1 VSIPFVDLKAQF
13 AALEDEIRAGIEAVL
28 AHGKF
33 IMGPEIAELE
43 RALAEFAGVKHAVTC
58 SSGTDALLMPLMAWE
73 IGPGDAVFT
82 TAFSFVATAE
92 VISLVGATPVFVD
105 IDPRTFNIDV
115 DELSG
120 AVARIEREG
129 KLRPRC
135 IIPVDLFGLP
145 APHEE
150 IADIAQS
157 HGIRVLDDAAQAFGA
172 EYHGRRVG
180 SFGDACATSFFPAKP
195 LGCYG
200 DGGAVLTDSDEL
212 AQVLRSIRVHGQ
224 GSHKYHNVRVGLNA
238 RMDTL
243 QAAILLPKLRV
254 FGVELERRQAVARAY
269 DEALQ
274 DLVTIPLAPPGCR
287 SAWAQY
293 SILTD
298 ERDALAEH
306 LREAGIPSAI
316 YYQAPLYQMPVFR
329 GLGYQE
335 GACPQAEA
343 VCRKILSL
351 PMHPYLSAEDQQRIV
366 GAMAEYFG
374 GGKLKTGS

>member
-1 VSIPFVDLKAQF
+1 MNIPFVDLKAQF
-13 AALEDEIRAGIEAVL
+13 EALEDEIRAGIDRVL

-43 RALAEFAGVKHAVTC
+43 RALAEFAGVEHAVTC
-58 SSGTDALLMPLMAWE
+58 SSGTDALLMPLMAWD
-73 IGPGDAVFT
+73 IGSGDAVFT

-92 VISLVGATPVFVD
+92 VISLVGATPIFVD
-105 IDPRTFNIDV
+105 IDPRTFNIDA
-115 DELSG
+115 EKLSR
-120 AVARIEREG
+120 AVTQVEREG

-145 APHEE
+145 AAHEE
-150 IADIAQS
+150 IAQVARS
-157 HGIRVLDDAAQAFGA
+157 NGLKVLDDAAQAFGA
-172 EYHGRRVG
+172 EYNGRRMG

-200 DGGAVLTDSDEL
+200 DGGAVLTNSAEL

-224 GSHKYHNVRVGLNA
+224 GSHKYHNVRLGLNA

-254 FGVELERRQAVARAY
+254 FEAELERRQVVAQAY
-269 DEALQ
+269 DEALK
-274 DLVTIPLAPPGCR
+274 DLATTPLIPAGCR

-293 SILTD
+293 SILVD
-298 ERDALAEH
+298 DRDALAER

-316 YYQAPLYQMPVFR
+316 YYQAPLYQMPVYR
-329 GLGYQE
+329 SLDYGK
-335 GACPQAEA
+335 GACPEAEA
-343 VCRKILSL
+343 VCERILSL
-351 PMHPYLSAEDQQRIV
+351 PMHPYLTAEAQQRIV
-366 GAMAEYFG
+366 WGMAEFLG
-374 GGKLKTGS
+374 KTKLKTGN

>member
-1 VSIPFVDLKAQF
+1 VNIPFVDLKAQF
-13 AALEDEIRAGIEAVL
+13 DALEDEIRAGIDRVL

-43 RALAEFAGVKHAVTC
+43 RALAEFAGVQHAVTC
-58 SSGTDALLMPLMAWE
+58 SSGTDALLMPLMAWD
-73 IGPGDAVFT
+73 IGHGDAVFT

-105 IDPRTFNIDV
+105 IDPRTFNIDT
-115 DELSG
+115 EKLSRSVTQVG
-120 AVARIEREG
+120 REG

-145 APHEE
+145 AAHEE
-150 IADIAQS
+150 IADIARL
-157 HGIRVLDDAAQAFGA
+157 HDLKILDDAAQAFGA
-172 EYHGRRVG
+172 EYKGRRMG
-180 SFGDACATSFFPAKP
+180 AFGDACATSFFPAKP

-200 DGGAVLTDSDEL
+200 DGGAVLTNSDEL

-254 FGVELERRQAVARAY
+254 FAAELERRQAVARAY

-274 DLVTIPLAPPGCR
+274 DLVIIPLIPADCR

-293 SILTD
+293 SILVD
-298 ERDALAEH
+298 ERDAVAEH
-306 LREAGIPSAI
+306 LRKSGIPSAI
-316 YYQAPLYQMPVFR
+316 YYQAPLYQMPVYR
-329 GLGYQE
+329 SLGYE
-335 GACPQAEA
+335 RGACPETEA
-343 VCRKILSL
+343 VCEKILSL
-351 PMHPYLSAEDQQRIV
+351 PMHAYLTAEEQQRIV
-366 GAMAEYFG
+366 AAMADYFG
-374 GGKLKTGS
+374 KRKLKTGS